1 MNVILPARRP
11 VRFAAACGA
20 MPAAAMAAFLLVAVS
35 TAGCGLKG
43 DLYLPDEQQ
52 TSAPPIEDDGNGND
66 DAGDSEQRDD
76 DDDPP
81 ER

>member
-11 VRFAAACGA
+11 VRFAAAT
-20 MPAAAMAAFLLVAVS
+20 MAAMLLVAVS

-43 DLYLPDEQQ
+43 DLYLPDDQQ
-52 TSAPPIEDDGNGND
+52 TSAPPIDDQGGD
-66 DAGDSEQRDD
+66 DVDDEQRDD